1 MDKLLQG
8 ALIAV
13 IILGSG
19 YLAYSFVVPTPDVPE
34 AVETSE
40 SKPIKEEKT
49 KVEPDN
55 ECGGEPQ
62 LIDFWDIDPKEL
74 PFADPPVEILNSYN
88 NALEA
93 WNDCIEKSEWQ
104 TYRNEE
110 LGFEFKYPQSW
121 GEVIVLDRFG
131 DNYFNAVFSE
141 LGWIDEETN
150 AGINGHVIFGAP
162 SIYYVSGDRGGAL
175 TDNQGY
181 VKENNEYFGSYKRV
195 ISGET
200 LTGKSKYPYENAVL
214 INAINSDGLLV
225 RNMNFFDDNVTYA
238 SFNLENE
245 EWPGLNFSIQTGY
258 WEYPYGETPV
268 IEIDDSEFIEVIK
281 TFRDLN

>member
-1 MDKLLQG
+1 MDKLIQG
-8 ALIAV
+8 VLIAV

-19 YLAYSFVVPTPDVPE
+19 YLVYSFIIPASDTPETVEESTKPTNNCEEKPE
-34 AVETSE
+34 FSEFLGIDPEEMQFYDPSQQELDAFNALLEEWNNCVETL
-40 SKPIKEEKT
+40 
-49 KVEPDN
+49 D
-55 ECGGEPQ
+55 
-62 LIDFWDIDPKEL
+62 
-74 PFADPPVEILNSYN
+74 
-88 NALEA
+88 
-93 WNDCIEKSEWQ
+93 WQ

-150 AGINGHVIFGAP
+150 TGINGHVVFGAP
-162 SIYYVSGDRGGAL
+162 SIYYVSGDRGGSL

-181 VKENNEYFGSYKRV
+181 IKENDEYFGVEKRV
-195 ISGET
+195 IFGET
-200 LTGKSKYPYENAVL
+200 SITKSKYSYENVE
-214 INAINSDGLLV
+214 IINSTSLEGVLV
-225 RNMNFFDDNVTYA
+225 RNMNFFDINVTYV

-258 WEYPYGETPV
+258 WPRGGVPI
-268 IEIDDSEFIEVIK
+268 IEVDDSEFIKVVK
-281 TFRDLN
+281 TFKDLN